1 MDLNMKKSPG
11 LNSGSQISRVIVKD
25 ARNVA
30 LGWTAPT
37 VSNSTVTQKKK
48 KIREVLLAEIP
59 FLLLNTTK
67 WLILLC
73 HHSDIFF
80 KVKMK

>member
-37 VSNSTVTQKKK
+37 VSSSIVTQKKK
-48 KIREVLLAEIP
+48 KKLERSYWQ
-59 FLLLNTTK
+59 K
-67 WLILLC
+67 S
-73 HHSDIFF
+73 HFF
-80 KVKMK
+80 F